1 MRIRIAAYGLLC
13 FFVLLL
19 SSVALT
25 AAQSTET
32 QDVLV
37 TLVDDGEFTISLGRA
52 DSEQIAS
59 FGTIPVD
66 AVEDVTKSITLE
78 LHYTDTH
85 VNRSGGQVTLSASVF
100 LPTSPIP
107 SFPGSSDAVFQIPDR
122 YLVLQQIGAVNV
134 ETPSDCDPLG
144 AISAPSNVSE
154 IQGTSFDGETPL
166 VIAEVTE
173 GCGVGQATQEIELS
187 LTVPAG
193 VYPTEYASVL
203 TIETTVDDLP

>member
-85 VNRSGGQVTLSASVF
+85 VNEVA
-100 LPTSPIP
+100 
-107 SFPGSSDAVFQIPDR
+107 DR
-122 YLVLQQIGAVNV
+122 
-134 ETPSDCDPLG
+134 
-144 AISAPSNVSE
+144 
-154 IQGTSFDGETPL
+154 
-166 VIAEVTE
+166 
-173 GCGVGQATQEIELS
+173 
-187 LTVPAG
+187 
-193 VYPTEYASVL
+193 
-203 TIETTVDDLP
+203 